1 VLTELSLQIA
11 AYSGTDLPTF
21 RSNLL
26 VPPSLVDIYRLLEEI
41 SVSCFRCRDGEEV
54 QSDGQEDIS
63 DKQSINV
70 ID

>member
-26 VPPSLVDIYRLLEEI
+26 VSPSLEDIYRPLDEI
-41 SVSCFRCRDGEEV
+41 SVPRLRCHDGGEV
-54 QSDGQEDIS
+54 QSEGQEDTCLR
-63 DKQSINV
+63 
-70 ID
+70 